1 MDARR
6 RRAKATLMES
16 GAFYRPMR
24 LVVCLLGLVP
34 VLGSCAGSGS
44 SLGPI
49 AEGYVRMTL
58 QLAQHDPGLVE
69 AWRGPVAWRPGLRA
83 PVAELSKEIARLHSA
98 AEFALPS
105 LSPAE
110 ERARGRYLEHQLRAL
125 QFAADRL
132 LGGSSSIDDQA
143 RREFAATFSRVD
155 RNAVAN
161 DHARLDA
168 LLQGGGSLA
177 DRLSA
182 LRTAT
187 TVPAERRQRV
197 IEAAMAACRTATART
212 VDLPQGERVLV
223 KFRKGLAWDAYARY
237 AGEQRTEI
245 EINDDGPLD
254 VSRAFRLACHEAYP
268 GHHVQHVLIDRLQ
281 AERGW
286 PELQLTPGFGRHL
299 LLSEGAAEVAAD
311 LALTAAGRV
320 VLYRDTL
327 LPLAGLAPERA
338 ATLVAIED
346 ILLELLPVVTNVA
359 RQYLDGSID
368 EARAIEQLRDTA
380 LVANPAATLA
390 FIERR
395 RGRALV
401 YGEGRRVV
409 YAMLPTR
416 DLSGLRAAFGTG
428 AVQ

>member
-1 MDARR
+1 
-6 RRAKATLMES
+6 
-16 GAFYRPMR
+16 MR
-24 LVVCLLGLVP
+24 LAVSLLGT
-34 VLGSCAGSGS
+34 VLAVGGCAVSGS
-44 SLGPI
+44 RLSPI
-49 AEGYVRMTL
+49 AEGYVRLTL

-69 AWRGPVAWRPGLRA
+69 GWRGPEAWRPALRA
-83 PVAELSKEIARLHSA
+83 PVADLVKEIARLHSA
-98 AEFALPS
+98 AELALPD
-105 LSPAE
+105 LSSE
-110 ERARGRYLEHQLRAL
+110 ERSRGRYLEHQLRAL
-125 QFAADRL
+125 QFAAGRL
-132 LGGSSSIDDQA
+132 LGHSSSIDDQA

-168 LLQGGGSLA
+168 LLPGDGSLA
-177 DRLSA
+177 ERLSA
-182 LRTAT
+182 LRAAT
-187 TVPAERRQRV
+187 TVTAERRERV
-197 IEAAMAACRTATART
+197 IEAAIAACRAATART

-223 KFRKGLAWDAYARY
+223 AFRKGLAWDAYARY

-281 AERGW
+281 AEHGW

-299 LLSEGAAEVAAD
+299 LLAEGAAEVAAD
-311 LALTAAGRV
+311 LALTEADRMIF
-320 VLYRDTL
+320 YRDTL
-327 LPLAGLAPERA
+327 LPLAGLSSERA
-338 ATLVAIED
+338 DMLVRVED
-346 ILLELLPVVTNVA
+346 ILIELLPVVTDVA
-359 RQYLDGSID
+359 RRYLDGSIGQ
-368 EARAIEQLRDTA
+368 ARAIEQLRNDA
-380 LVANPAATLA
+380 LVANPSATLA
-390 FIERR
+390 FIERH

-416 DLSGLRAAFGTG
+416 DLPGLRAALGAG